1 MLCSATIAKTSPD
14 MHGDSA
20 CACPWHVLVRGV
32 VAAATLQQLH
42 QSRELQDL

>member
-20 CACPWHVLVRGV
+20 CACPWHP
-32 VAAATLQQLH
+32 AATLQQLH